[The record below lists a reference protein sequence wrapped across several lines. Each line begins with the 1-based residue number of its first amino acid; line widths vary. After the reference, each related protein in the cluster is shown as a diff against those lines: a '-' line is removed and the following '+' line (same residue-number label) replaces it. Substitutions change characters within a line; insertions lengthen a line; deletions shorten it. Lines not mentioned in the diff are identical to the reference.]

1 MSQTAAF
8 QEAKSRLES
17 FAHIEGI
24 QHVVESPAWD
34 DLDEVE
40 AEILRDKL
48 MPFLLKENNKKLRK
62 LYDTVFATLIMLA
75 KYYPVNAIYNREGI
89 PATAYCII
97 ERKRIVNPI
106 YTASGLQL
114 EAATAREVSKHLKLL
129 KRDGF
134 YMYLQSKKANVPVAS
149 HMYDV
154 NDKRMS
160 MWVRSYFILNV
171 FLFTVAALIMA
182 PYVAG
187 ILLVAA
193 LAASTVA
200 AIIGATIFTRT
211 FWKREFR
218 SQEKAIE
225 NSLETLMTLAEQ
237 EDEVIQPA
245 PELPEVVALNEEFVE
260 DQPGLLLADVEPFL
274 AEPEGEADVIAQ
286 PEESEQETDEID
298 NVIIGEPDHADSE
311 EGIPNPAGIY
321 VAGRPRLLSWMNN
334 AAPVAAAAQDEA
346 YSPALRA

>member
-8 QEAKSRLES
+8 QEAKNRLEK
-17 FAHIEGI
+17 FAHIEGM
-24 QHVVESPAWD
+24 QHLLENPAWD

-40 AEILRDKL
+40 AATLRDQL
-48 MPFLLKENNKKLRK
+48 MPFLLKENNKKLRE
-62 LYDTVFATLIMLA
+62 LYDTVYATLIMLA

-89 PATAYCII
+89 PTTAYCII
-97 ERKRIVNPI
+97 KRRRIVNPI
-106 YTASGLQL
+106 YTASGVQL
-114 EAATAREVSKHLKLL
+114 EAATASEVSKSLQLL

-134 YMYLQSKKANVPVAS
+134 YMYLQSQKANVPVAS

-160 MWVRSYFILNV
+160 MWIRSYFFLNIL
-171 FLFTVAALIMA
+171 LFSVAAIIMA

-193 LAASTVA
+193 LGASTVA
-200 AIIGATIFTRT
+200 AVIGATIFTRA
-211 FWKREFR
+211 FWKRELQ

-245 PELPEVVALNEEFVE
+245 PELPEAIEANEEFVE
-260 DQPGLLLADVEPFL
+260 DQPGLLLADAI
-274 AEPEGEADVIAQ
+274 AEPVGEADVIIQ
-286 PEESEQETDEID
+286 PEEGEQETGEID
-298 NVIIGEPDHADSE
+298 NVIVGEPDHIDAA
-311 EGIPNPAGIY
+311 EGVPNPAGIY
-321 VAGRPRLLSWMNN
+321 GASRPRLLSWMNN
-334 AAPVAAAAQDEA
+334 AAPVAAAAQDEE
-346 YSPALRA
+346 YSPAPRCVS